1 MKREHLW
8 DRELTTIEEADMT
21 EVRELMTIV
30 NSNPPFSNEAK
41 EAFRVAVLGC
51 GAAVAMMN
59 KFILTDEE
67 RTGLLNA
74 LHTLVGSLKMN

>member
-30 NSNPPFSNEAK
+30 NSEPSFTAKAK
-41 EAFRVAVLGC
+41 ETFRRTVVDC

-74 LHTLVGSLKMN
+74 LRTLVGSLKMN